1 MYLYT
6 QTDRT
11 PREEAV
17 EGEDPEIVSLLV
29 KAESK
34 AKAKVRRC
42 MYVCMCVITLMM
54 IWCITEFF

>member
-6 QTDRT
+6 QTDMT

-29 KAESK
+29 KAEFK

-42 MYVCMCVITLMM
+42 MYVCMCVIRLMM
-54 IWCITEFF
+54 IWCI